1 MEDKT
6 KWGVQKGSVAK
17 KLRTILYPEL
27 TEHEVEAIMVCL
39 MAHLLIEEN
48 LNGLL
53 YRWLKRDAPVIP
65 EKEDQSEFGDALWKN
80 IVKMDFA
87 KKYSLVEPYF
97 RARFSEEAS
106 KPWKINDLR
115 KDIVHGKAIKGVKFE
130 GLPVSEESTVEKIF
144 LAAQSVSRN
153 FDRFEEMLDAPHAS
167 ADRWQ
172 KRLLELGETLL

>member
-6 KWGVQKGSVAK
+6 KWGVPKGSVAK

-27 TEHEVEAIMVCL
+27 TEHQVEAIIVCL

-53 YRWLKRDAPVIP
+53 YRWLKLDAPVFP
-65 EKEDQSEFGDALWKN
+65 EDEDQAGVGDALWNN
-80 IVKMDFA
+80 IVKIDFA

-97 RARFSEEAS
+97 RARFPDEAS

-115 KDIVHGKAIKGVKFE
+115 KEIVHGKAIKDAKFE
-130 GLPVSEESTVEKIF
+130 GQLISEESTVESIF
-144 LAAQSVSRN
+144 LTAQSVCRH
-153 FDRFEEMLDAPHAS
+153 FDKFEEMLDAPHAQ
-167 ADRWQ
+167 AERMK